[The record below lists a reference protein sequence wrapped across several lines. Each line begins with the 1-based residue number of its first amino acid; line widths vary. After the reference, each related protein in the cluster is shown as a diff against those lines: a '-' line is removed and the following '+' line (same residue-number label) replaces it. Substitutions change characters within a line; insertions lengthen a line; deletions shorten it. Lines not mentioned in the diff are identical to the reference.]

1 MRNQLVDGLAEACEI
16 SLREAGKLRQV
27 AMTAG
32 RDIQIVNEPKMRP
45 INIGMTARR
54 RRNPRPQTGSENY
67 AHDTVTEPGC
77 VLT

>member
-1 MRNQLVDGLAEACEI
+1 MLKVPVRNQRVDGLAEACEI

-45 INIGMTARR
+45 INMRFD
-54 RRNPRPQTGSENY
+54 SEK
-67 AHDTVTEPGC
+67 TSEPEATDGFRELC
-77 VLT
+77 S